1 MLGSIGKM
9 NATEFVDAIRTEV
22 RDSTI
27 NGVIDL
33 IKRPPGRNPSANLVA
48 ISQWFN
54 ALSNDDKRYIR
65 EVVIMACHHTILGL
79 LAVLDGVRVIEN
91 GADRGMLELWYVK
104 GKESTLLNAS
114 SGIMLHDLFQM
125 LSSERE

>member
-1 MLGSIGKM
+1 M